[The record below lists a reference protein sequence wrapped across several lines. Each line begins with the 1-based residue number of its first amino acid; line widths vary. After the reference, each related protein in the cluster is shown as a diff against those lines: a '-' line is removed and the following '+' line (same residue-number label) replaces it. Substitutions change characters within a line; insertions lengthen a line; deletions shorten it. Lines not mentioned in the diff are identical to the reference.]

1 MTSAWYRG
9 EHGGATMAS
18 QWVIG
23 VAVVKNMGM
32 TNNSTESTASE
43 VEIVSGPGSSAASD
57 ATESEA
63 RPEGTIEEPAKV
75 MRIGSMI
82 KQLLDE
88 VRQAP
93 LDDRSRIRMREIYQI
108 SVQELAGSL
117 SPDLREELESLALP
131 FTEDE
136 VPSDAELRVAQA
148 MLVGWLEGLFHGI
161 QATLFAQQ
169 MAAQAQLQQIRQ
181 PGLPAGLII
190 PGQARPPDAPRVDE
204 GRPGNYL

>member
-1 MTSAWYRG
+1 MNEDAPRD
-9 EHGGATMAS
+9 A
-18 QWVIG
+18 
-23 VAVVKNMGM
+23 
-32 TNNSTESTASE
+32 
-43 VEIVSGPGSSAASD
+43 EIVLPTDPAPQIAGEAPVDSLTAEVVTPSDPAPNVEEEVVSEPG
-57 ATESEA
+57 
-63 RPEGTIEEPAKV
+63 KV